1 MWKNF
6 LSHLASN
13 LHSVVSKMNQCIP
26 VRLSYDFWLHY
37 ISVFRVAHHSRY
49 CRKFI
54 LVHYRAAFYL
64 SVSWWR
70 HQMETFPRYWPF
82 VRGIHRSPVN
92 YPHKGHWRRARE
104 TGDLRRHRAHYDVI
118 VMWNPPIPIRMLSQN
133 ITVCLIMTFI
143 YADTVIML
151 KINMRRRDFR
161 QHDWNSSRFFVILII
176 HSERTMEVMDEM
188 HDDVIKFIIIF
199 TCTLWGNPPV
209 TGGFPSQRPVTRSFD
224 NFPWGAPDKW
234 LSKYS
239 RWRWFETPWH
249 SLWRHYNQVR
259 RQSYIRVSVHFLI
272 QDCLTKNL
280 RSFPR
285 HCLVVIIWKSLY
297 RFIWWYT

>member
-1 MWKNF
+1 MLKNF
-6 LSHLASN
+6 LSHLANN
-13 LHSVVSKMNQCIP
+13 LHSVVSKMNQCIR

-70 HQMETFPRYWPF
+70 HQMETFQRYWPF

-118 VMWNPPIPIRMLSQN
+118 VMYNPPIPIRMLSQN

-188 HDDVIKFIIIF
+188 HDDVIKWEYLLALCEGIHRSPGDSPHKGQWRVALIISLRRTGQMVEQIF
-199 TCTLWGNPPV
+199 KMAVIWDAMALIV
-209 TGGFPSQRPVTRSFD
+209 T
-224 NFPWGAPDKW
+224 
-234 LSKYS
+234 
-239 RWRWFETPWH
+239 
-249 SLWRHYNQVR
+249 SL
-259 RQSYIRVSVHFLI
+259 
-272 QDCLTKNL
+272 
-280 RSFPR
+280 
-285 HCLVVIIWKSLY
+285 
-297 RFIWWYT
+297 